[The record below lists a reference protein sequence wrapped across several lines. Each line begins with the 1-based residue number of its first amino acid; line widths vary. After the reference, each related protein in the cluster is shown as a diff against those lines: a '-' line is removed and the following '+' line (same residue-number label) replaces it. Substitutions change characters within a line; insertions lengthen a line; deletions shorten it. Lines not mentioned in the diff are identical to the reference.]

1 MVPEILRAMNV
12 KNTEFGV
19 VTPCSVVGAAEVSE
33 GFGVSAF
40 LVEQDST
47 QKTEAA

>member
-12 KNTEFGV
+12 KNTEFWV
-19 VTPCSVVGAAEVSE
+19 VTPCSVVGAVEVLE
-33 GFGVSAF
+33 GSDVSAF
-40 LVEQDST
+40 LVEQAST